1 MEKNKEKAA
10 KKREKRS
17 VKAEKINA
25 MAQTNTR
32 SIKDSASRNVSG
44 MSEKERERRIEQAKS
59 RAENA
64 KEGSLAAK
72 ANMVKKFNEN
82 KSLESLRISRIN
94 SARQKII
101 FKTVSFPLAI
111 ELKPSPKRVS
121 MSAGSN
127 WLMISLSKQSTF
139 TAPCNSIFITESV

>member
-1 MEKNKEKAA
+1 MPLFSVFMVFSLPTGIGLYWVFSAIVRIVQQVIINKHLAKISVEELVEKNKEKAA

-32 SIKDSASRNVSG
+32 SIRDSANRSTSG
-44 MSEKERERRIEQAKS
+44 MSEKEREKKIEQARS

-82 KSLESLRISRIN
+82 N
-94 SARQKII
+94 
-101 FKTVSFPLAI
+101 
-111 ELKPSPKRVS
+111 
-121 MSAGSN
+121 
-127 WLMISLSKQSTF
+127 
-139 TAPCNSIFITESV
+139 

>member
-1 MEKNKEKAA
+1 MVIINKHLAKISVEELVEKNKEKAA

-32 SIKDSASRNVSG
+32 SIKDSASRSVSG
-44 MSEKERERRIEQAKS
+44 MSDKEREIKIEQAKS

-82 KSLESLRISRIN
+82 N
-94 SARQKII
+94 
-101 FKTVSFPLAI
+101 
-111 ELKPSPKRVS
+111 
-121 MSAGSN
+121 
-127 WLMISLSKQSTF
+127 
-139 TAPCNSIFITESV
+139 

>member
-1 MEKNKEKAA
+1 MIKRIAA
-10 KKREKRS
+10 QFVS
-17 VKAEKINA
+17 AEPLLVA
-25 MAQTNTR
+25 AQTAAIVVISQTPANAAATD
-32 SIKDSASRNVSG
+32 IKAGRYRHKKIIAAVSAAIS
-44 MSEKERERRIEQAKS
+44 KTY
-59 RAENA
+59 
-64 KEGSLAAK
+64 
-72 ANMVKKFNEN
+72 KKFNEN